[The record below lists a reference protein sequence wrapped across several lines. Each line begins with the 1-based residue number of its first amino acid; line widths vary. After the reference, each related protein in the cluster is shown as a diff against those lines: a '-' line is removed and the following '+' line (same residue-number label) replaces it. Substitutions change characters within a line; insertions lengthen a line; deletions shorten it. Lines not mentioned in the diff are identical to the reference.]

1 MAYIPTFEDIPK
13 SSPVSNG
20 GYQPSL
26 SDIPQDKMQSK
37 FDPGFM
43 EKLAPNILAGL
54 GELGHSLINSP
65 SNIARYAASKGLINP
80 ETANSIPRQQDY
92 NYSEMLKIPGTTADQ
107 VVQSLAK
114 NSPAFFIPGA
124 GTSSTLLNAASRIA
138 PQAAFGALT
147 NENPLKGAAEF
158 GLGQAALEGL
168 APIGVLAEKINP
180 IKYAGQVAEKI
191 RGFAKKG
198 LDEAN
203 EYYKPVNTK
212 YNEEII
218 TDSPKKYI
226 GLKKNDL
233 AYFRPPAKKA
243 YNDFVET
250 PNFENL
256 HDLQSKMGDQPEL
269 SGWRND
275 IKNKIVDFLSKD
287 PEMLKSYQTGSDI
300 MKNKYYPYV
309 DNDVLRDITE
319 YKKPIK
325 TYDADKLNKALKE
338 SSLVDRS
345 NKAVEPIDHPI
356 VGLSKSLESK
366 LNRSDAYQYGVPA
379 AIGALGGHFVDPMLG
394 TIGGATAGSIF
405 GRYGEPQLLRLAQN
419 PAVIKAFENARKGLQ
434 GAVRSGVG
442 YNLYN
447 QQ

>member
-114 NSPAFFIPGA
+114 NSPAFFMPGA
-124 GTSSTLLNAASRIA
+124 GTSSALLNAASRIA

-198 LDEAN
+198 KEEAN
-203 EYYKPVNTK
+203 KYYNPVNEK
-212 YNEEII
+212 YNDFTI
-218 TDSPKKYI
+218 TPTPEKYL
-226 GLKKNDL
+226 GFNKEDL
-233 AYFRPPAKKA
+233 QYFKAPSKKA
-243 YNDFVET
+243 YNDFIADPT
-250 PNFENL
+250 FKNL
-256 HDLQSKMGDQPEL
+256 HDLQSEMGAQPEL
-269 SGWRND
+269 KGWREGV
-275 IKNKIVDFLSKD
+275 KNKISSFLSQD
-287 PEMLKSYQTGSDI
+287 PEMLQSYKTGSDI
-300 MKNKYYPYV
+300 MKEKYYPYV
-309 DNDVLRDITE
+309 DNDVLSDITK
-319 YKKPIK
+319 YNKPIK
-325 TYDADKLNKALKE
+325 TFNADKLNKALKE

-345 NKAVEPIDHPI
+345 NKSIEPIDHPI
-356 VGLSKSLESK
+356 VGLSKALESK
-366 LNRSDAYQYGVPA
+366 LNRADAYQYGVPA

-405 GRYGEPQLLRLAQN
+405 GKYGEPQLLRLAQN

-447 QQ
+447 Q